1 MGFPRR
7 MAVAESASSPDRTRL
22 TGRLVLFAAIGRMDT
37 SANSGLSDI
46 DEIRLLGW
54 IECDLYTAHSAACC
68 CDVQLDERRSRET
81 QSHRTL
87 KR

>member
-46 DEIRLLGW
+46 DEIRLLG
-54 IECDLYTAHSAACC
+54 
-68 CDVQLDERRSRET
+68 LD
-81 QSHRTL
+81 
-87 KR
+87 

>member
-22 TGRLVLFAAIGRMDT
+22 TGRLVLFAAKDRMDT
-37 SANSGLSDI
+37 SANQGLSDI
-46 DEIRLLGW
+46 YETRLPGR
-54 IECDLYTAHSAACC
+54 IEFDLYAVHSATCNSMSA
-68 CDVQLDERRSRET
+68 DPAKH